1 MIFIE
6 VTDEKYEDVL
16 AQAKLDY
23 PDTWKDVAIHDNVRN
38 MNITLAEVDLFQR
51 LNIIWIPTEEKE
63 SWDLLAKKYEKD
75 FENQILFGNYNPTKS

>member
-6 VTDEKYEDVL
+6 VTNEKYEDVL

-38 MNITLAEVDLFQR
+38 MNITLAEVDLFLR
-51 LNIIWIPTEEKE
+51 LRSKDKNGLFVKI
-63 SWDLLAKKYEKD
+63 YEK
-75 FENQILFGNYNPTKS
+75 LMK

>member
-23 PDTWKDVAIHDNVRN
+23 PDTWKDVAIHDNIRN
-38 MNITLAEVDLFQR
+38 MNITLAEVDLFLR
-51 LNIIWIPTEEKE
+51 LRSKDKNGLFVKI
-63 SWDLLAKKYEKD
+63 YEK
-75 FENQILFGNYNPTKS
+75 LMK